1 MSGSISSTW
10 LRVVTTPAVSSDPDA
25 PSATDRQER
34 VRGFDQPKVSSACVV
49 LIGAGGLNGEAAVG
63 LVRKGVGCLKVFDPD
78 RVELSNLN
86 RQRFFAKDLGQ
97 NKAWALVRNLV
108 PESIGRTYLKG
119 CGCTFQEALEA
130 EFDTTCDVALC
141 GVDNN
146 QTRLFASR
154 HFREKRLPLV
164 ITGVSNEADHGYVF
178 VQEPDGACF
187 ECLFPGALANQR
199 DPCPNTPA
207 VMDIL
212 KVVAG
217 LTLYAIDS
225 LLMARP
231 RHWNYRQIFLDG
243 SSPDRS
249 VRIPRR
255 PDCRLC
261 GGP

>member
-10 LRVVTTPAVSSDPDA
+10 LRVVTTPAVSPDLDA

-34 VRGFDQPKVSSACVV
+34 VRGFNQAKFSSTCVV

-63 LVRKGVGCLKVFDPD
+63 LVRKGVGCLKIFDPD

-97 NKAWALVRNLV
+97 PKAWALVRNLV

-119 CGCTFQEALEA
+119 CVGSFQEALEA
-130 EFDTTCDVALC
+130 GFDTIGDVGLC

-146 QTRLFASR
+146 RTRLFASR
-154 HFREKRLPLV
+154 HFRETRVPLV

-178 VQEPDGACF
+178 VQEPDGPCF
-187 ECLFPGALANQR
+187 ECLFPGALDNQR

-217 LTLYAIDS
+217 ITLYAIDS
-225 LLMARP
+225 LRMVRP
-231 RHWNYRQIFLDG
+231 RHWNYRQVFLDG

-249 VRIPRR
+249 VRVTRR

-261 GGP
+261 GAP

>member
-1 MSGSISSTW
+1 MSASISSTW
-10 LRVVTTPAVSSDPDA
+10 LRVVTVPAVSPDPDA

-34 VRGFDQPKVSSACVV
+34 VRGFDQTKFSSTCVV
-49 LIGAGGLNGEAAVG
+49 LIGAGGLNGEAAMG
-63 LVRKGVGCLKVFDPD
+63 LVRKGVGCLKIFDAD

-97 NKAWALVRNLV
+97 PKAWALVRNLV

-119 CGCTFQEALEA
+119 CGSTFEEALEA
-130 EFDTTCDVALC
+130 EFEAICDVGLC

-146 QTRLFASR
+146 RTRLFASR
-154 HFREKRLPLV
+154 YFREKRLPLV

-187 ECLFPGALANQR
+187 ECLFPGALDNQR
-199 DPCPNTPA
+199 EPCPNTPA
-207 VMDIL
+207 VADIL

-225 LLMARP
+225 LMMARP
-231 RHWNYRQIFLDG
+231 RRWNYRQVFLDG

-249 VRIPRR
+249 VQVVRR

-261 GGP
+261 GVA

>member
-1 MSGSISSTW
+1 MSTSISSTW
-10 LRVVTTPAVSSDPDA
+10 LRVVTTPVVSADPDA
-25 PSATDRQER
+25 PAVTDRQTR
-34 VRGFDQPKVSSACVV
+34 VRGFDQAKISSTCVL

-63 LVRKGVGCLKVFDPD
+63 LVRKGVGCVKVFDPD

-97 NKAWALVRNLV
+97 DKAWALVRNLV
-108 PESIGRTYLKG
+108 PESTGRTYLKG

-130 EFDTTCDVALC
+130 EFDTTCDVGLC

-146 QTRLFASR
+146 RTRLFASR
-154 HFREKRLPLV
+154 HFREQRVPLV
-164 ITGVSNEADHGYVF
+164 ITGVSNEANHGYVF
-178 VQEPDGACF
+178 VQELGGPCF
-187 ECLFPGALANQR
+187 ECVFPGTLDHQR

-225 LLMARP
+225 LMMSRP
-231 RHWNYRQIFLDG
+231 RRWNYRQVFLDG
-243 SSPDRS
+243 SLPDRCLT
-249 VRIPRR
+249 VAPR
-255 PDCRLC
+255 PDCALC
-261 GGP
+261 GVV